1 VPQKKRP
8 YSPKRVFPWNNC
20 FINNPIGFRLHGA
33 TEPKNKRRRGKMK
46 AMLKKWLP
54 KVAVVVAGVIVAT
67 ELAPAYMQLREK
79 IKSATKGA

>member
-1 VPQKKRP
+1 
-8 YSPKRVFPWNNC
+8 
-20 FINNPIGFRLHGA
+20 
-33 TEPKNKRRRGKMK
+33 MK